1 MTNVP
6 EQRVG
11 TQPRL
16 PLVER
21 NKMTIRRLWS
31 SWVGDAGIALLLFF
45 LPFLFFWRF
54 VTPHLAD
61 RVTFARG
68 DFVGQYYPLRFFV
81 ADQLGQGRFPLW
93 NPYIYGGQ
101 PALADIQSAALY
113 LPNLIQAW
121 FLGGDRFTVLSLE
134 IQVILHFSLAA
145 LFTFLF
151 VRRLTGSRFAAVVS
165 SVIYTYSG
173 YMTSF
178 PIRQMT
184 MLGVGVWLPLIL
196 FFVDLGIC
204 RLTGVHGQGVAR
216 RQNSWLVPIVL
227 AGMTF
232 GVSITGGHPQTSLY
246 VAYLCAAYIL
256 YRLWPFRSTEPW
268 PHNLKHDMRLVLPFA
283 LVPLIGVGLAA
294 VQLLPT
300 LEFIRYS
307 TRAELNYTTVSWGLP
322 IHELVSLIYPGYSGN
337 SPQYLGILPMILI
350 GAGLFLPRRWKDQ
363 GFWAVAAIVSL
374 LLSLGGNTFLFS
386 FFYNV
391 VPGFSNVRDQERVV
405 FLFAFSLAVL
415 AGYGAQALA
424 SRVEARATQES
435 KLLRGVSRFSIVML
449 ALTALF
455 LYGWAQGQR
464 NGGGDIFVG
473 VLRHHTFTL
482 LLLGGIIVWLVARP
496 RTPATRFLWKS
507 AGIGLILLNL
517 FTINW
522 EFHIHD
528 IPQGGY
534 FPETGT
540 VRFLREQANVH
551 PQSFRINSAGLLPG
565 GSSAGAV
572 YGFRD
577 LTGNSPLHLDAFQEF
592 NTEMGEW
599 RKWQLL
605 NVLYVLDKRELDGAG
620 LRRVHEEDE
629 LKVYEVTDPFPHA
642 WVVHDVQAV
651 DDDEE
656 AYALLNMDDFDLR
669 RSAVVSDVPHFAL
682 RATEGATAQV
692 IESAPKRFVIQADL
706 PAPGLL
712 ILSEIYY
719 PGWKATVDGQPAPL
733 LRTDVVLRGVPLAA
747 GSHRVEIHYAPSSFR
762 LGAAISALTLLAC
775 IAGLVLPCFAKNAVV
790 YSKSAFT
797 G

>member
-1 MTNVP
+1 MS
-6 EQRVG
+6 EQCVG
-11 TQPRL
+11 TQAKPL
-16 PLVER
+16 LVER
-21 NKMTIRRLWS
+21 NTMTIRRLWA

-54 VTPHLAD
+54 ITLNMAD
-61 RVTFARG
+61 RMTFARG
-68 DFVGQYYPLRFFV
+68 DFVGQYFPLRFFV
-81 ADQLGQGRFPLW
+81 ADQLGQGKFPLW
-93 NPYIYGGQ
+93 DPYIYGGQ

-113 LPNLIQAW
+113 LPNLIHAW
-121 FLGGDRFTVLSLE
+121 LLGGDGFTVLSLE
-134 IQVILHFSLAA
+134 VQVILHFSLAA

-151 VRRLTGSRFAAVVS
+151 VRRLTGSRFAAMVS
-165 SVIYTYSG
+165 SVTYVYGG

-196 FFVDLGIC
+196 FFLDVTIW
-204 RLTGVHGQGVAR
+204 RLTEMHGQKNAG
-216 RQNSWLVPIVL
+216 RQNPWLVSIVL
-227 AGMTF
+227 AGVTF

-246 VAYLCAAYIL
+246 VAYLCASYTL
-256 YRLWPFRSTEPW
+256 YRLRPFRSTEPW
-268 PHNLKHDMRLVLPFA
+268 PHNVKRDVRLVVPFA
-283 LVPLIGVGLAA
+283 LVPLIGVGIAA
-294 VQLLPT
+294 AQLLPT
-300 LEFIRYS
+300 LEFIKYS

-337 SPQYLGILPMILI
+337 SPQYIGILPLILI

-363 GFWAVAAIVSL
+363 GFWAAAAIVSL

-391 VPGFSNVRDQERVV
+391 VPGFSSVRDQERVV

-424 SRVEARATQES
+424 SRVEERATQGLR
-435 KLLRGVSRFSIVML
+435 LLRCVSRFSIAML

-464 NGGGDIFVG
+464 DGGGDIFIG

-496 RTPATRFLWKS
+496 RTPAARFLWK
-507 AGIGLILLNL
+507 AGGIGLILLNL
-517 FTINW
+517 FTMNW

-528 IPQGGY
+528 IPQGGF

-540 VRFLREQANVH
+540 VRFLREQANAH

-577 LTGNSPLHLDAFQEF
+577 LTGNSPLHLDTFQEF

-605 NVLYVLDKRELDGAG
+605 NVLYVLDERDLNGTG

-629 LKVYEVTDPFPHA
+629 LKVYEVSDPFPHA
-642 WVVHDVQAV
+642 WVVHEIQAV
-651 DDDEE
+651 DNDEE
-656 AYALLNMDDFDLR
+656 AYALLNRDDFDLR
-669 RSAVVSDVPHFAL
+669 RSAVVSDAPHFDRNTA
-682 RATEGATAQV
+682 EGATAQV
-692 IESAPKRFVIQADL
+692 IETAPNSFVVQADL

-719 PGWKATVDGQPAPL
+719 PGWKAMVDGQPAPL
-733 LRTDVVLRGVPLAA
+733 LRTDIVLRGVPVPA
-747 GSHRVEIHYAPSSFR
+747 GSHRVELHYAPQSLSI
-762 LGAAISALTLLAC
+762 GALISGLTLLAC
-775 IAGLVLPCFAKNAVV
+775 LAGLALHLSR
-790 YSKSAFT
+790 SKTSQLQ
-797 G
+797 